1 MCLLVFRRMK
11 SGKEV
16 YNMKK
21 ITIIVALAGI
31 GLAGVGC
38 ARQKVQRYG
47 MVLGLKEE
55 KIDEYKKLHAAVWPG
70 VLKTIKDCNIRNYSI
85 YLHEIEPGK
94 HYLFAYFEYTGD
106 DFKADMEKMA
116 ADPVTQKW
124 WELCEPCQ
132 IPLENRKEGE
142 WWASMEE
149 VFHTD

>member
-1 MCLLVFRRMK
+1 V
-11 SGKEV
+11 SGIGVIKKEIRD
-16 YNMKK
+16 MKK
-21 ITIIVALAGI
+21 LILVVVLVTIGIVGI
-31 GLAGVGC
+31 GC
-38 ARQKVQRYG
+38 TQQDIQRYG
-47 MVLGLKEE
+47 MVLGLKAE
-55 KIDEYKKLHAAVWPG
+55 KMDEYKRLHAAVWPG

-106 DFKADMEKMA
+106 DFKADMAKMA

-132 IPLENRKEGE
+132 ILWPNRKEGE

>member
-1 MCLLVFRRMK
+1 VCLLVFRRMK

-31 GLAGVGC
+31 GLMSVGC
-38 ARQKVQRYG
+38 ACQKVQRYG

-55 KIDEYKKLHAAVWPG
+55 KISEYKKLHAAVWPG